1 MVRREDVVRALEDIY
16 AQVGSLIDIDEC
28 LREEARARLC
38 RVVEIINMQD
48 EEETV
53 LEWCEADFDL
63 LSEDNEAEFQEQLIQ
78 VLQKVEELEKEK
90 GICRDEV
97 LWDSMYNEHGIRR
110 KRMARLV
117 VKLTKDGLIKA
128 VRPGCYRRVK

>member
-1 MVRREDVVRALEDIY
+1 MRALEDIY

-90 GICRDEV
+90 GICRDDV

>member
-128 VRPGCYRRVK
+128 VRPGCYRHVK

>member
-1 MVRREDVVRALEDIY
+1 LVRREDVVRALEDIY